1 MARIGTVIDGKYE
14 IITEI
19 GRGGMSVVYLAMD
32 RRLRKQWA
40 VKEAKKKP
48 VGNSNIYELTPIAE
62 ANLLKS
68 LDHPNIVR
76 IVDIVEQDGFI
87 YIVEDFVEGESLAE
101 EVKKGPST
109 PENVVQW
116 GTQLCD
122 VLNYLHTRTTPI
134 IYRDMKPANVQLQ
147 PDGKTIKLLDFGI
160 AKTYKP
166 QKTSD
171 TTNLGTRGYAAPE
184 QFDAKRQSD
193 ARTDVFSLGIT
204 LRSLLM
210 GKTPYDAEFYDDI
223 RKQNPAVTDGLIKVI
238 AKATDQNPANR
249 YQTAAEFKQALL
261 RYHDKDAAVIRIRRR
276 KLNSYR
282 ALIAS
287 AISFILIGA
296 ILLPISTLVKNN
308 DYSNYLKAGK
318 YESCI
323 ELDSSK
329 PEAYE
334 GFIVDS
340 MENDNYIL
348 SITSDSTYSNYKQIK
363 DNAERKKIALCFA
376 LRKEVV
382 ADQNVS
388 NGLASAKPYYDDI
401 ISIRDENLTINDK
414 TADIAKIL
422 NEGDTYRA
430 IAIIKSYYNAIFESE
445 IGKNAEKS
453 ATNLDDVISNMSAIR
468 DYIEK
473 NQSNI
478 ESIGKEVIDKDN
490 NANANSQKTIN
501 DLVAGSTD
509 NVNDLYTYMIKSH
522 CDCIVS
528 SDYKTD
534 FLRYKKKVEEKCFF
548 NGNSL
553 SDECM
558 MNFKDNT

>member
-382 ADQNVS
+382 AAQNVS

-401 ISIRDENLTINDK
+401 ISTRDENLTINDK

-453 ATNLDDVISNMSAIR
+453 ATNLDKVINNMSAIR

>member
-48 VGNSNIYELTPIAE
+48 GGNSNIYELTPIAE

-109 PENVVQW
+109 LESVVQW

-261 RYHDKDAAVIRIRRR
+261 HYHDKDAAVIRIRKR

-308 DYSNYLKAGK
+308 DYSNYLEAGK

-323 ELDSSK
+323 ELDASN

-334 GFIVDS
+334 AFI
-340 MENDNYIL
+340 ENSTVTDILGIIQQSVYNNY
-348 SITSDSTYSNYKQIK
+348 TQIK
-363 DNAERKKIALCFA
+363 DDTERKKIALCLA
-376 LRKEVV
+376 LRKEI
-382 ADQNVS
+382 AAGSNTP
-388 NGLASAKPYYDDI
+388 NGLESA
-401 ISIRDENLTINDK
+401 
-414 TADIAKIL
+414 
-422 NEGDTYRA
+422 
-430 IAIIKSYYNAIFESE
+430 KSYYQNILSGSKKNEAWNDNISEDLEKVNDQYEAIATIKLYYYAVFNHVKE
-445 IGKNAEKS
+445 IGKIDASEISDRDGNIK
-453 ATNLDDVISNMSAIR
+453 TVINNMSAIR

-473 NQSNI
+473 NESNI
-478 ESIGKEVIDKDN
+478 DDIGNEYI
-490 NANANSQKTIN
+490 AENSKKIN
-501 DLVAGSTD
+501 SLLVNS
-509 NVNDLYTYMIKSH
+509 DLYTYMLKSQ
-522 CDCIVS
+522 CDCITYDNGVS
-528 SDYKTD
+528 NKKY
-534 FLRYKKKVEEKCFF
+534 FLQDENDVKNKCFF
-548 NGNSL
+548 DKKFDRKNVSEKSKN
-553 SDECM
+553 
-558 MNFKDNT
+558 NFKEST

>member
-48 VGNSNIYELTPIAE
+48 GGNSNIYELTPIAE

-109 PENVVQW
+109 PESVVQW

-261 RYHDKDAAVIRIRRR
+261 HYHDKDAAVIRIRKR

-296 ILLPISTLVKNN
+296 ILLPISTLVK
-308 DYSNYLKAGK
+308 
-318 YESCI
+318 
-323 ELDSSK
+323 
-329 PEAYE
+329 
-334 GFIVDS
+334 
-340 MENDNYIL
+340 
-348 SITSDSTYSNYKQIK
+348 TYSNYKQIK
-363 DNAERKKIALCFA
+363 DNTERKKIALCFA
-376 LRKEVV
+376 LKKEVV
-382 ADQNVS
+382 AEGNVS

-401 ISIRDENLTINDK
+401 ISISDEGLTIDDE
-414 TADIAKIL
+414 TVDISKIL

-430 IAIIKSYYNAIFESE
+430 IAIIKSYYNAIFERE

-453 ATNLDDVISNMSAIR
+453 ATNLDVVINNMSAIR

-478 ESIGKEVIDKDN
+478 ESIGEEKIGKNDN
-490 NANANSQKTIN
+490 KKTIN
-501 DLVAGSTD
+501 NLVAGSTD
-509 NVNDLYTYMIKSH
+509 DVNDLYTYMIKSH
-522 CDCIVS
+522 CNCIVS
-528 SDYKTD
+528 SNYKTD
-534 FLRYKKKVEEKCFF
+534 FLSEKKKVEEKCFF

-553 SDECM
+553 SDQCM

>member
-318 YESCI
+318 YEDCI
-323 ELDSSK
+323 ELDASN
-329 PEAYE
+329 PDAYE
-334 GFIVDS
+334 AFIVKS
-340 MENDNYIL
+340 SENEIL

-363 DNAERKKIALCFA
+363 DNTERKKIALCFA
-376 LRKEVV
+376 LKKEVV
-382 ADQNVS
+382 AAQNVS

-401 ISIRDENLTINDK
+401 ISISGEGLTIDNENV
-414 TADIAKIL
+414 DITKIL

-453 ATNLDDVISNMSAIR
+453 ATNLDKVINNMSAIR

-478 ESIGKEVIDKDN
+478 ESIGEEKIGKNDN
-490 NANANSQKTIN
+490 KKTIN
-501 DLVAGSTD
+501 NLVAGSTD

-534 FLRYKKKVEEKCFF
+534 FLRYKKKVKEKCFF

>member
-308 DYSNYLKAGK
+308 DYSNYLDAGK

-430 IAIIKSYYNAIFESE
+430 IAIIKSYYNAIFESD

-478 ESIGKEVIDKDN
+478 ESIGEEKIGKNDN
-490 NANANSQKTIN
+490 KKTIN

>member
-308 DYSNYLKAGK
+308 DYSNYLNAGK
-318 YESCI
+318 YEDCI
-323 ELDSSK
+323 ELDASN
-329 PEAYE
+329 PDAYE
-334 GFIVDS
+334 AFIVKS
-340 MENDNYIL
+340 SENEIL

-363 DNAERKKIALCFA
+363 DNTERKKIALCFA
-376 LRKEVV
+376 LKKEVV
-382 ADQNVS
+382 AAQNVS

-401 ISIRDENLTINDK
+401 ISISGEGLTIDNENV
-414 TADIAKIL
+414 DITKIL

-453 ATNLDDVISNMSAIR
+453 ATNLDKVINNMSAIR

-478 ESIGKEVIDKDN
+478 ESIGNEVIDKDN
-490 NANANSQKTIN
+490 NAHANSPKTIN
-501 DLVAGSTD
+501 HLVAGSTD
-509 NVNDLYTYMIKSH
+509 DVNDLYTYMIKSH

>member
-48 VGNSNIYELTPIAE
+48 GGNSNIYELTPIAE

-109 PENVVQW
+109 LESVVQW

-261 RYHDKDAAVIRIRRR
+261 HYHDKDAAVIRIRKR

-308 DYSNYLKAGK
+308 DYSNYLKTGK

-323 ELDSSK
+323 ELDASNPDAYESFIVKSSK
-329 PEAYE
+329 
-334 GFIVDS
+334 
-340 MENDNYIL
+340 NDIL

-363 DNAERKKIALCFA
+363 DNTERKKIALCFA
-376 LRKEVV
+376 LKKEVV
-382 ADQNVS
+382 AEGNVS

-401 ISIRDENLTINDK
+401 ISISDEGLTIDDE
-414 TADIAKIL
+414 TVDISKIL

-453 ATNLDDVISNMSAIR
+453 ATNLDVVINNMSAIR

-478 ESIGKEVIDKDN
+478 ESIGEEKIGKNDN
-490 NANANSQKTIN
+490 KKTIN
-501 DLVAGSTD
+501 NLVAGSTD
-509 NVNDLYTYMIKSH
+509 DVNDLYTYMIKSH
-522 CDCIVS
+522 CNCIVS
-528 SDYKTD
+528 SNYKTD
-534 FLRYKKKVEEKCFF
+534 FLSEKKKVEEKCFF

-553 SDECM
+553 SDQCM

>member
-308 DYSNYLKAGK
+308 DYSNYLNAGK
-318 YESCI
+318 YEDCI
-323 ELDSSK
+323 ELDAST
-329 PEAYE
+329 PDAYE
-334 GFIVDS
+334 AFIVKS
-340 MENDNYIL
+340 SENEIL

-363 DNAERKKIALCFA
+363 DNTERKKIALCFA
-376 LRKEVV
+376 LKKEVV
-382 ADQNVS
+382 AAQNVS

-401 ISIRDENLTINDK
+401 ISISGEGLTIENENV
-414 TADIAKIL
+414 DITKIL

-453 ATNLDDVISNMSAIR
+453 ATNLDKVINNMSAIR

-478 ESIGKEVIDKDN
+478 ESIGNEVIDKDN
-490 NANANSQKTIN
+490 NAHANSPKTIN
-501 DLVAGSTD
+501 HLVAGSTD
-509 NVNDLYTYMIKSH
+509 DVNDLYTYMIKSH

>member
-1 MARIGTVIDGKYE
+1 
-14 IITEI
+14 
-19 GRGGMSVVYLAMD
+19 MSVVYLAMD

-308 DYSNYLKAGK
+308 DYSNYLDDGK
-318 YESCI
+318 YEDCI
-323 ELDSSK
+323 ELDASN
-329 PEAYE
+329 PDAYE
-334 GFIVDS
+334 AFIVKS
-340 MENDNYIL
+340 SENEIL
-348 SITSDSTYSNYKQIK
+348 SITSDSTYSDYKQIK
-363 DNAERKKIALCFA
+363 DNTERKKIALCFA
-376 LRKEVV
+376 LKKEVV
-382 ADQNVS
+382 AAQNVS

-401 ISIRDENLTINDK
+401 ISISGEGLTIENENV
-414 TADIAKIL
+414 DITKIL

-430 IAIIKSYYNAIFESE
+430 IAIIKSYYNAIFESG

-453 ATNLDDVISNMSAIR
+453 ATNLDKVINNMSAIR

-478 ESIGKEVIDKDN
+478 ESIGEEKIGKNDN
-490 NANANSQKTIN
+490 KKTIN
-501 DLVAGSTD
+501 NLVAGSTD
-509 NVNDLYTYMIKSH
+509 DVKDLYTYMIKSH

-528 SDYKTD
+528 SDYKID
-534 FLRYKKKVEEKCFF
+534 FLRYKKRLKK
-548 NGNSL
+548 NASL
-553 SDECM
+553 TEIRCQT
-558 MNFKDNT
+558 NV

>member
-308 DYSNYLKAGK
+308 DYSNYLDDGK
-318 YESCI
+318 YEDCI
-323 ELDSSK
+323 ELDASN
-329 PEAYE
+329 PDAYE
-334 GFIVDS
+334 AFI
-340 MENDNYIL
+340 ENSTKTDIL
-348 SITSDSTYSNYKQIK
+348 GIIQQSVYSNYTKIR
-363 DNAERKKIALCFA
+363 DDTERKKIALCFA
-376 LRKEVV
+376 LRKEIV
-382 ADQNVS
+382 AGSDKL
-388 NGLASAKPYYDDI
+388 NGLESAKSYYQNILGGSEKNEAWNDN
-401 ISIRDENLTINDK
+401 ISEDLEKVNDQY
-414 TADIAKIL
+414 
-422 NEGDTYRA
+422 EA
-430 IAIIKSYYNAIFESE
+430 IAIIKLYYYAVFNHIKE
-445 IGKNAEKS
+445 IDDPIDGISDSDE
-453 ATNLDDVISNMSAIR
+453 NLKTIINNMSTIR

-473 NQSNI
+473 NESNI
-478 ESIGKEVIDKDN
+478 DIIGSEYI
-490 NANANSQKTIN
+490 AENSKKIN
-501 DLVAGSTD
+501 SLVKQ
-509 NVNDLYTYMIKSH
+509 DLYTYMLTSQ
-522 CDCIVS
+522 CDCITYDNGVS
-528 SDYKTD
+528 NKKY
-534 FLRYKKKVEEKCFF
+534 FLQDENNVKNKCFF
-548 NGNSL
+548 DKKFDRNNVS
-553 SDECM
+553 EKNKN
-558 MNFKDNT
+558 NFKEST

>member
-48 VGNSNIYELTPIAE
+48 GGNSNIYELTPIAE

-109 PENVVQW
+109 PESVVQW

-249 YQTAAEFKQALL
+249 YQTASEFKQALL
-261 RYHDKDAAVIRIRRR
+261 HYHDKDAAVIRIRRR

-308 DYSNYLKAGK
+308 DYSNYLSAGK

-323 ELDSSK
+323 ELDASN
-329 PEAYE
+329 PDAYE
-334 GFIVDS
+334 AFI
-340 MENDNYIL
+340 ENSSETAILNIIENSVYNNYTKIRDD
-348 SITSDSTYSNYKQIK
+348 T
-363 DNAERKKIALCFA
+363 ERKKIALCFA
-376 LRKEVV
+376 LKKEAA
-382 ADQNVS
+382 ADENIQ
-388 NGLASAKPYYDDI
+388 NGLESAKSYYQEILGGSEKNEAWDGNI
-401 ISIRDENLTINDK
+401 FGELQKANDQY
-414 TADIAKIL
+414 
-422 NEGDTYRA
+422 EA
-430 IAIIKSYYNAIFESE
+430 IAIIKLYYHAVFNYIKGRETPYDK
-445 IGKNAEKS
+445 IDDEKDNRK
-453 ATNLDDVISNMSAIR
+453 TIINNMSAIR

-473 NQSNI
+473 NESNI
-478 ESIGKEVIDKDN
+478 DGIGNEYI
-490 NANANSQKTIN
+490 AENSKKIN
-501 DLVAGSTD
+501 SLVD
-509 NVNDLYTYMIKSH
+509 QDLYTYMLTSQ
-522 CDCIVS
+522 CDFITYDNRAS
-528 SDYKTD
+528 NKEY
-534 FLRYKKKVEEKCFF
+534 FLLDEDDVKNKCFF
-548 NGNSL
+548 DKKFDRNNMSEK
-553 SDECM
+553 SKN
-558 MNFKDNT
+558 NFKEST

>member
-382 ADQNVS
+382 AAQNVS

-453 ATNLDDVISNMSAIR
+453 ATNLDKVINNMSAIR

>member
-48 VGNSNIYELTPIAE
+48 GGNSNIYELTPIAE

-109 PENVVQW
+109 LESVVQW

-261 RYHDKDAAVIRIRRR
+261 HYHDKDAAVIRIRKR

-308 DYSNYLKAGK
+308 DYSNYLEAGK

-323 ELDSSK
+323 ELDASN

-334 GFIVDS
+334 AFI
-340 MENDNYIL
+340 ENSSETATLNI
-348 SITSDSTYSNYKQIK
+348 IK
-363 DNAERKKIALCFA
+363 DSVYNNYTKIRDDTERKKIALCFA
-376 LRKEVV
+376 LKKEAA
-382 ADQNVS
+382 ADENVQ
-388 NGLASAKPYYDDI
+388 NGLESAKSYYQEILGGSEKNEAWDGN
-401 ISIRDENLTINDK
+401 ISGELQKANDQY
-414 TADIAKIL
+414 
-422 NEGDTYRA
+422 EA
-430 IAIIKSYYNAIFESE
+430 IAIIKLYYYAVFNHI
-445 IGKNAEKS
+445 KKC
-453 ATNLDDVISNMSAIR
+453 DDPIDGISDSDENRKIVINNMSAIR

-473 NQSNI
+473 NESNI
-478 ESIGKEVIDKDN
+478 DRIGNEYI
-490 NANANSQKTIN
+490 AENSKKIN
-501 DLVAGSTD
+501 SLVKQ
-509 NVNDLYTYMIKSH
+509 DLYTYMLTSQ
-522 CDCIVS
+522 CNCITYDNRAS
-528 SDYKTD
+528 NKEY
-534 FLRYKKKVEEKCFF
+534 FLLDEDGVKNKCFF
-548 NGNSL
+548 DKKFDRNNVS
-553 SDECM
+553 EKNKN
-558 MNFKDNT
+558 NFKEST

>member
-1 MARIGTVIDGKYE
+1 
-14 IITEI
+14 
-19 GRGGMSVVYLAMD
+19 MSVVYLAMD

-308 DYSNYLKAGK
+308 DYSKYLDDGK
-318 YESCI
+318 YEDCI
-323 ELDSSK
+323 ELDASN
-329 PEAYE
+329 PDAYE
-334 GFIVDS
+334 AFI
-340 MENDNYIL
+340 ENSTKTDILGIIQQSVYNNYTKIRDD
-348 SITSDSTYSNYKQIK
+348 T
-363 DNAERKKIALCFA
+363 ERKKIALCFA
-376 LRKEVV
+376 LRKEIV
-382 ADQNVS
+382 AGSDKL
-388 NGLASAKPYYDDI
+388 NGLESAKSYYQNILGGSEKNEAWNDN
-401 ISIRDENLTINDK
+401 ISEDLEKVNDQY
-414 TADIAKIL
+414 
-422 NEGDTYRA
+422 EA
-430 IAIIKSYYNAIFESE
+430 IAIIKLYYYAVFNHIKE
-445 IGKNAEKS
+445 IDDPIDGISDSDE
-453 ATNLDDVISNMSAIR
+453 NLKTVINNMSAIR

-473 NQSNI
+473 NESNI
-478 ESIGKEVIDKDN
+478 DIIGSEYI
-490 NANANSQKTIN
+490 AENSKKIN
-501 DLVAGSTD
+501 SLVKQ
-509 NVNDLYTYMIKSH
+509 DLYTYMLTSQ
-522 CDCIVS
+522 CDCITYDNGVS
-528 SDYKTD
+528 NKMY
-534 FLRYKKKVEEKCFF
+534 FLQDENNVKNKCFF
-548 NGNSL
+548 DKKFDRNNVS
-553 SDECM
+553 EKNKN
-558 MNFKDNT
+558 NFKEST

>member
-238 AKATDQNPANR
+238 AKATDQNPSNR

-308 DYSNYLKAGK
+308 DYSNYLDDGK
-318 YESCI
+318 YEDCI
-323 ELDSSK
+323 ELDASN
-329 PEAYE
+329 PDAYE
-334 GFIVDS
+334 AFIVKS
-340 MENDNYIL
+340 SENEIL

-363 DNAERKKIALCFA
+363 DNTERKKISLCFA
-376 LRKEVV
+376 LKKEVV
-382 ADQNVS
+382 AAQNVS

-401 ISIRDENLTINDK
+401 ISISGEGLTIDNENV
-414 TADIAKIL
+414 DITKIL

-453 ATNLDDVISNMSAIR
+453 ATNLDKVINNMSAIR

-478 ESIGKEVIDKDN
+478 ESIGEEKIGKNDN
-490 NANANSQKTIN
+490 KKTIN
-501 DLVAGSTD
+501 NLVAGSTD
-509 NVNDLYTYMIKSH
+509 NVKDLYTYMIKSH

-534 FLRYKKKVEEKCFF
+534 FLRYKKKVKEKCFF

>member
-308 DYSNYLKAGK
+308 DYSNYLDAGK

-430 IAIIKSYYNAIFESE
+430 IAIIKSYYNAIFESD

-468 DYIEK
+468 DCIEK

-478 ESIGKEVIDKDN
+478 ESIGEEKIGKNDN
-490 NANANSQKTIN
+490 KKTIN

>member
-308 DYSNYLKAGK
+308 DYSNYLDDGK
-318 YESCI
+318 YEDCI
-323 ELDSSK
+323 ELDAST
-329 PEAYE
+329 PDAYE
-334 GFIVDS
+334 AFIVKS
-340 MENDNYIL
+340 SENEIL

-363 DNAERKKIALCFA
+363 DNTERKKIALCFA
-376 LRKEVV
+376 LKKEVV
-382 ADQNVS
+382 AAQNVS

-401 ISIRDENLTINDK
+401 ISISGEGLTIENENV
-414 TADIAKIL
+414 DITKIL

-430 IAIIKSYYNAIFESE
+430 IAIIKSYYNAIFESG

-453 ATNLDDVISNMSAIR
+453 ATNLDKVINNMSAIR

-478 ESIGKEVIDKDN
+478 ESIGEEKIGKNDN
-490 NANANSQKTIN
+490 KKTIN
-501 DLVAGSTD
+501 NLVAGSTD
-509 NVNDLYTYMIKSH
+509 DVKDLYTYMIKSH

-528 SDYKTD
+528 SDYKID